1 MACAAGAITC
11 VEVASSGSS
20 TQASVPVTFGQ
31 PFKAG
36 DLLSTQGLVATDN
49 KGAAVPL
56 QMDEVSSHQD
66 GSVRFAVLSAKVSG
80 LAANE
85 KRVINLFTGAKTGST
100 PVVPADPAWNLEVE
114 LNMSDGTTLIAQP
127 QAQLK
132 AQIASGAGK
141 RLSGPVAAEYTV
153 VTSFKNKATNAVHP
167 HLVARLHTRLYED
180 GARIRTD
187 AVIENNRTFVAG
199 PSNVTYSM
207 AIKQNGQTVFTQPQ
221 FTHNHHARWHKVV
234 WTGTQPQY
242 SLRHHLPYFMASK
255 ITWNYDLSLKVPESV
270 LASDAS
276 SLANAN
282 TAPMGPA
289 YILPYFPT
297 TGGRRDIGPLPRWAA
312 LFLVTQDS
320 RARASMMANAD
331 ASAGIPVHY
340 RDETDPN
347 NQPLS
352 IDRHPEV
359 TLRYDSSIPAV
370 PKGSGSTIWEPDQS
384 HQPSFAYI
392 PYLITGDAFYQD
404 EMMFWANWNLTYAPP
419 GDIYRN
425 YAAGLVKWEQ
435 VRGQGWILRSLGEAA
450 FALPDAHPRKTYFN
464 TLLTN
469 NMNWYEQ
476 KFVNNPSYS
485 PLGAVPGSDDSET
498 GPWQND
504 FVGIVFSFLAENKVP
519 KAQAIL
525 NRFSNFNVGR
535 YTNDANGF
543 CAAKGPGYYWQ
554 IKDSG
559 GSFISSWSALYARN
573 YAGDVGKACTSVSIE
588 GYPNEAVGASAYSR
602 AMLGAAANAGVSGAS
617 AAYTKWKGMTPNM
630 DAAFTSDPTWA
641 IVPR

>member
-1 MACAAGAITC
+1 
-11 VEVASSGSS
+11 VEIASNSS
-20 TQASVPVTFGQ
+20 QSQSSVPLTFGQ

-36 DLLSTQGLVATDN
+36 DLLSTQGLIATDSS
-49 KGAAVPL
+49 GASVPL
-56 QMDEVSSHQD
+56 QMDDVSSHRD
-66 GSVRFAVLSAKVSG
+66 GSVRFAVLSTKVSN
-80 LAANE
+80 LAGNE
-85 KRVINLFTGAKTGST
+85 KRVINLFTGAKTSST
-100 PVVPADPAWNLEVE
+100 PAVPADPAWNLEVE
-114 LNMSDGTTLIAQP
+114 ANVYDSSGNVTTLIAQP

-153 VTSFKNKATNAVHP
+153 VTPFKNKATGAVHP
-167 HLVARLHTRLYED
+167 HLVARLHTRLYEA

-199 PSNVTYSM
+199 PSNITYSM
-207 AIKQNGQTVFTQPQ
+207 TIKANGQTVLTQPK
-221 FTHNHHARWHKVV
+221 FTHVHHARWHKVV
-234 WTGTQPQY
+234 WTGTAPQVT
-242 SLRHHLPYFMASK
+242 LRHNLPYFMASK

-270 LASDAS
+270 LAADAS
-276 SLANAN
+276 SLANAD
-282 TAPMGPA
+282 TSLMGPA

-331 ASAGIPVHY
+331 AAAGIPIHY

-347 NQPLS
+347 DQPLS

-419 GDIYRN
+419 GNIYRN

-435 VRGQGWILRSLGEAA
+435 VRGQAWILRSLGEASI
-450 FALPDAHPRKTYFN
+450 ALPDTHPRKAYFN
-464 TLLTN
+464 TLLAN
-469 NMNWYEQ
+469 NMDWYEKQ
-476 KFVNNPSYS
+476 YVSGSSES
-485 PLGAVPGSDDSET
+485 PMGAIEKSDSHGES

-504 FVGIVFSFLAENKVP
+504 FVGIVFSYLTENNVP
-519 KAQAIL
+519 KAQSVL
-525 NRFSNFNVGR
+525 NHFSKFNVGR
-535 YTNDANGF
+535 FTNDANGF
-543 CAAKGPGYYWQ
+543 CAAKGPGYYWY
-554 IKDSG
+554 IRNASDA
-559 GSFISSWSALYARN
+559 FITSWSELYARN
-573 YAGDVGKACTSVSIE
+573 YASEVGKPCSSVSLE
-588 GYPNEAVGASAYSR
+588 GYPNEAAGAAAYSR
-602 AMLGAAANAGVSGAS
+602 AMLAAAANAGFSGS
-617 AAYTKWKGMTPNM
+617 ANAYTKWKSMTPNM
-630 DAAFTSDPTWA
+630 DSAFTSDPTWA